1 MQKLWP
7 EELGKKGNVSL
18 QEIKY
23 IIIFHVDET
32 LRWSNFA
39 IFVRVFADQVLFFLS
54 HDHDRAF
61 TLTAKLV
68 LFWPLTSSFHLASL
82 NCVEDGEGRGG
93 EDFIPCWVLCTELR
107 ALHVVL
113 AGTEVRSQ
121 AGRSRS
127 NRRPIK
133 SFRWSRVPSVGHRL
147 AQGKVG
153 FFSGW
158 EAPGDPSAG
167 DIQGAGDSAHP
178 PGAAVGARRT
188 CSGRVPSPTHDK
200 AGEELGSKF
209 PPGVKM
215 ITSFFPLK
223 KLRRNGKYLL
233 FGAILLAGLVAVYHE
248 MVAAKEWRS
257 DMSKFMVY
265 DFQYA
270 HCYSQSVTQTFAD
283 APFRRS
289 FYLW

>member
-1 MQKLWP
+1 M
-7 EELGKKGNVSL
+7 
-18 QEIKY
+18 
-23 IIIFHVDET
+23 
-32 LRWSNFA
+32 
-39 IFVRVFADQVLFFLS
+39 
-54 HDHDRAF
+54 
-61 TLTAKLV
+61 
-68 LFWPLTSSFHLASL
+68 
-82 NCVEDGEGRGG
+82 
-93 EDFIPCWVLCTELR
+93 
-107 ALHVVL
+107 
-113 AGTEVRSQ
+113 
-121 AGRSRS
+121 
-127 NRRPIK
+127 
-133 SFRWSRVPSVGHRL
+133 
-147 AQGKVG
+147 
-153 FFSGW
+153 
-158 EAPGDPSAG
+158 
-167 DIQGAGDSAHP
+167 
-178 PGAAVGARRT
+178 GARRT

-289 FYLW
+289 FYL